1 VALRAS
7 SWCNRDANTLH
18 DIARARD
25 RRQRA
30 HTWAS
35 RNEYIQKTERE
46 GDWLGCAKALIEHG
60 MTPDWEGEYADDV
73 ADYFATLRTE
83 QSRG

>member
-1 VALRAS
+1 M
-7 SWCNRDANTLH
+7 C
-18 DIARARD
+18 
-25 RRQRA
+25 
-30 HTWAS
+30 
-35 RNEYIQKTERE
+35 E
-46 GDWLGCAKALIEHG
+46 ALIEHG